1 MARLLK
7 TTIVAL
13 GLAGF
18 ALTLPVTVAE
28 AFPFYHK
35 VCKTTYRHHH
45 KHVTCHRVMF
55 RKHPIRDTIKEFA
68 D

>member
-1 MARLLK
+1 MTRLFK
-7 TTIVAL
+7 TSVVAL

-18 ALTLPVTVAE
+18 ALTLPVSTAE

-35 VCKTTYRHHH
+35 VCETTYRDHH

-55 RKHPIRDTIKEFA
+55 RKHPVRDTIHEFA

>member
-1 MARLLK
+1 MTRLFK
-7 TTIVAL
+7 TSVVAL

-18 ALTLPVTVAE
+18 ALTLPVSTAD

-35 VCKTTYRHHH
+35 VCETTYSHHH
-45 KHVTCHRVMF
+45 KHVVCHRVMF
-55 RKHPIRDTIKEFA
+55 RRHPIRDTIREFA

>member
-18 ALTLPVTVAE
+18 ALTVPVTTAE
-28 AFPFYHK
+28 AAPFYHK

-55 RKHPIRDTIKEFA
+55 RHHPIRSTLKEFW